1 MRIVRIRFIGA
12 AGMVIAALGVAR
24 AQQTPSG
31 SAPATTT
38 APATAPATQPRG
50 PDVIT
55 MTLRPVATTQPAL
68 AHKLLPNVADQTP
81 GNAVILY
88 LTARRFWPDQKT
100 TTEILYPENERYDYI
115 STPIDEFP
123 QKYAER
129 LLAGYA
135 TTLKYADAGAR
146 RREAQWEPELF
157 GLVFQPGVGTDLDD
171 LRHVENLLEFR
182 ARYQI
187 AHGDWAGAEYTMQ
200 TGLGIARH
208 LGTYPM
214 LLQSLFE
221 TAFVQ
226 VTLYRGVNEWIS
238 RPGAPNLY
246 WALTDLPRPFIPLQ
260 LIPKYEELWMQQ
272 QKPRLARAMRG
283 ELPTEQW
290 PLLVREAVSDLQ
302 SYGTREKPDPARVEA
317 EAKRLTDAVAPR
329 ARQWLAEHGIPKQK
343 AESMSPDEAIG
354 RYWCAEYR
362 LASDEFFKA
371 WNLPFL
377 EAQEQ
382 MMRFARNLRPDQ
394 PPASENPLIQTYL
407 RTATASGPEKQVFP
421 ILLRGRYELTRADQ
435 YIALLRTVEAVRD
448 YAGRH
453 DGQPPQRLDQIT
465 ELPMPTDPVHGKPFP
480 YRFDGKT
487 AVIDAPAAP
496 WRSPASGWRYE
507 LTVGGK

>member
-1 MRIVRIRFIGA
+1 MRNGKRLPTWA
-12 AGMVIAALGVAR
+12 TALTIAALGVAR

-31 SAPATTT
+31 SAPATTSAT

-55 MTLRPVATTQPAL
+55 MTLRPMATTQPAL
-68 AHKLLPNVADQTP
+68 AHKLLPDVADQTP
-81 GNAVILY
+81 GDAVILY
-88 LTARRFWPDQKT
+88 LMSRRFWPDQKT
-100 TTEILYPENERYDYI
+100 TTEILYPENERYSYLD
-115 STPIDEFP
+115 TPIDEFP

-135 TTLKYADAGAR
+135 MTLKYADAGAR
-146 RREAQWEPELF
+146 RREAQWDPDLGLRFEPW
-157 GLVFQPGVGTDLDD
+157 VGADLND

-200 TGLGIARH
+200 TSLGIARH
-208 LGTYPM
+208 LGTYPIFV
-214 LLQSLFE
+214 QSLVGS
-221 TAFVQ
+221 AFVQ
-226 VTLYRGVNEWIS
+226 ITLYRSVNEWIS

-260 LIPKYEELWMQQ
+260 PIPQYEELWMQQ
-272 QKPRLARAMRG
+272 QRPRLARAMRG
-283 ELPTEQW
+283 ELPAEQW
-290 PLLVREAVSDLQ
+290 PQLVREAVNDLL
-302 SYGTREKPDPARVEA
+302 SYSMPPKPDPARVEA
-317 EAKRLTDAVAPR
+317 EAKRLTHAVAPR
-329 ARQWLAEHGIPKQK
+329 ARRWLTDHGVAKQT
-343 AESMSPDEAIG
+343 AESMTSDEAVG

-362 LASDEFFKA
+362 LAYDEFFKA
-371 WNLPFL
+371 WNLPYP

-382 MMRFARNLRPDQ
+382 MMRFVQALRPDQ

-407 RTATASGPEKQVFP
+407 RTRKSGPANQVIP
-421 ILLRGRYELTRADQ
+421 MLMGGRYELARVDQ

-453 DGQPPQRLDQIT
+453 DGRPPERLEQIT
-465 ELPMPTDPVHGKPFP
+465 ELPIPTDPTNGKPFV
-480 YRFDGKT
+480 YHFDGKT
-487 AVIDAPAAP
+487 AVIDAPAPP
-496 WRSPASGWRYE
+496 WRGAASGYRYE